1 MRRYISIFKFVFVI
15 AILSYT
21 SVGKAQEFH
30 KVEKMYTHT
39 DRPFYFPGETIWFK
53 TYAVDEANIPSA
65 ISDVLVTELISPA
78 GDVVQTKRY
87 YLDLGCAFGDF
98 QLKKEWVGGVYTLRS
113 YSQYMR
119 NQGDESFFTKE
130 ITVQKVVVPQLLV
143 SLDFDRESYGK
154 GSEFSADYKVEDL
167 NNKPLGNAAIEAT
180 LYLDGRETAR
190 QDLKTLSDGT
200 QKIRFKLPDD
210 LNTVDAVLVV
220 QTTHLGN
227 TESISRSV
235 PVLLDKLDLQFMPE
249 GGKLLMGA
257 ANRLAFKALDP
268 YGRPADVSGRIVDE
282 SGEEVLA
289 FSSFHDGMGSL
300 LLKPEVNKQYFAQIT
315 QPFESDSLY
324 ALPKT
329 TLMGAQLRV
338 LNQDEGALNIEV
350 FTTSKLQGK
359 LVLFD
364 ATQQELIKKTVTL
377 PEGVTPVTIPVN
389 DLARGIVKL
398 QLQDG
403 AGIILSERL
412 VFLNAEKAL
421 QIQLTPDKENY
432 LPREPVNLEITT
444 TDATGK
450 ALSSNLSLAVVDN
463 ALLTLADDK
472 QDRIDSYLLMSSELK
487 GRIHEPSF
495 YFDEEEPKRAEALD
509 LIMLTHGWRDYLQK
523 PVPEGINLKYNPER
537 RDIIYGRIENMKGEP
552 VEAQVFIIDRNGK
565 KILSLKTGLDGSFQF
580 RPGEVSTLVVAAYS
594 DDRQE
599 LRIELDETLVTKYG
613 NPDFRF
619 FGNRRET
626 KTPEVLENIPESPL
640 AKPLQ
645 AQVSDLSLNDDK
657 ASLDEV
663 VVVGYGVY
671 ERANSTSIVEVVDND
686 ELQNATGNIAQ
697 LLQGRVA
704 GIEITRAEG
713 NGNTQIQIRG
723 SASIRGGNEPL
734 ILVDGIPMNGNAPN
748 SFDLSQLDASQ
759 VEAVQVVKGVAA
771 HALYGSRGAN
781 GVILITTKSRNYWK
795 KKVLFSQKYK
805 NYAIEQVYTN
815 NQEVKLNQPA
825 IFYMPVYEDR
835 EIPEKRNDFRK
846 TLYWNPLIQTD
857 AEGKANLKFYNSDAL
872 TSFKIVAE
880 GIAAVGT
887 VGHSEKAYSISQ
899 PLRLMSKLPAYA
911 SIGDT
916 LHIPLR
922 IINDSDR
929 VETLALELEF
939 SEALTVL
946 NKAEIPD
953 NVVLNANSFKVVHL
967 KVLAKEAGESIRFK
981 ASVKGSKSSDAFEE
995 RLTVV
1000 SPYFPVETNIS
1011 NTTSGSYSFDIVNA
1025 IPGSIKG
1032 DFSLYVDV
1040 VGELMNGVEGM
1051 IRKPYGCFEQ
1061 TSSAT
1066 YPNVMVLQ
1074 YLKATGKS
1082 NPEVEQQALD
1092 FIKEGYKRLIS
1103 FETREGGFEWFGHTP
1118 PHQTLT
1124 AFGILEF
1131 TEMKE
1136 VYPDV
1141 SDKMLQRTTNWLLNQ
1156 RDGKGGFHKSTKG
1169 YDSFASSPPLVAN
1182 AFIVY
1187 ALSEVGITEEI
1198 RPEYEEAL
1206 KKALGSKDAYQMALM
1221 ALAAHNFGELK
1232 TYNELLQ
1239 NLVSSYRK
1247 DGFEWNTRATIT
1259 RSYGNAKNLE
1269 TTAFVILA
1277 ALREN
1282 KHSDV
1287 VSEGVQFI
1295 AENRKNLT
1303 FGSTQTTVMCLKALL
1318 TYNRTQVTKLIESE
1332 SLFNLEINGTH
1343 LSPETSEIENG
1354 VVHLDSIQQ
1363 YIKGENQKLGL
1374 TFNDPDLTVPYAFNF
1389 SWKSSLPK
1397 NAEFTPV
1404 VISTQLT
1411 ETTVQ
1416 QGDLA
1421 RLEVEV
1427 RNTTPEGKGMIT
1439 ALVGIPSGASV
1450 QPYQLK
1456 ELMEEGQI
1464 AYYEVTNNYVIFYWR
1479 SIEASEILR
1488 LNLDLKTEVAG
1499 TFTAAASTVYPYY
1512 GEDLKFWA
1520 KGTQLTIEASAT
1532 DD

>member
-1 MRRYISIFKFVFVI
+1 MRTYISILKFVFLLT
-15 AILSYT
+15 ILSNTAISY
-21 SVGKAQEFH
+21 AQKFH
-30 KVEKMYTHT
+30 KVEKMYTQT

-53 TYAVDEANIPSA
+53 TYAVDEANMPSG

-78 GDVVQTKRY
+78 GNVVQTKRY
-87 YLDLGCAFGDF
+87 YLDLGYAFGDF
-98 QLKKEWVGGVYTLRS
+98 QLKKDWVGGIYTLRS

-130 ITVQKVVVPQLLV
+130 LTVQKVVVPQLLV

-154 GSEFSADYKVEDL
+154 GSELSADYKVEDL
-167 NNKPLGNAAIEAT
+167 NNKPLGNAAIVAT

-190 QDLKTLSDGT
+190 QNLKTLSDGT
-200 QKIRFKLPDD
+200 QKIRFKLPED

-220 QTTHLGN
+220 KATHLGN

-257 ANRLAFKALDP
+257 NNRVAFKALDP
-268 YGRPADVSGRIVDE
+268 YGRPADVSGRIVDD
-282 SGEEVLA
+282 SGKEVLP

-300 LLKPEVNKQYFAQIT
+300 MLKPEVNKQYFAQIT

-324 ALPKT
+324 ALPKAA
-329 TLMGAQLRV
+329 LMGAQLRV
-338 LNQDEGALNIEV
+338 LDQNEGALTIEV
-350 FTTSKLQGK
+350 FTSSKRQGK
-359 LVLFD
+359 LVLVD
-364 ATQQELIKKTVTL
+364 ATQRELKTKPVTL
-377 PEGVTPVTIPVN
+377 SEGITPVTFSIK
-389 DLARGIVKL
+389 DLVRGIVKL

-412 VFLNAEKAL
+412 VFINADKAL
-421 QIQLTPDKENY
+421 QIRLTPDKENY
-432 LPREPVNLEITT
+432 LPREPVNLEIST
-444 TDATGK
+444 TDDTGEP
-450 ALSSNLSLAVVDN
+450 LSSNLSLAVVDN

-487 GRIHEPSF
+487 GRIQEPSF

-509 LIMLTHGWRDYLQK
+509 LIMLTHGWRDYLQN
-523 PVPEGINLKYNPER
+523 PISEGTALKFNPER
-537 RDIIYGRIENMKGEP
+537 RDIVYGHIENMKGEP
-552 VEAQVFIIDRNGK
+552 VEAQVLVIDRNGN
-565 KILSLKTGLDGSFQF
+565 KILSFKTGLDGSFQF
-580 RPGEVSTLVVAAYS
+580 RPGEVSSFVIAAYT

-626 KTPEVLENIPESPL
+626 KTPEVLENTPESPL

-645 AQVSDLSLNDDK
+645 AQVSALSLDDDK

-663 VVVGYGVY
+663 VVVGYGIY
-671 ERANSTSIVEVVDND
+671 ERSNSTAIVEIVDNN
-686 ELQNATGNIAQ
+686 ELRSATGNIAQ
-697 LLQGRVA
+697 VLQGRVA

-713 NGNTQIQIRG
+713 NGNTQLQIRG

-734 ILVDGIPMNGNAPN
+734 ILVDGIPMNSNGPN
-748 SFDLSQLDASQ
+748 SFDLSQMDASQ
-759 VEAVQVVKGVAA
+759 VEGIKVVKGVAA

-781 GVILITTKSRNYWK
+781 GVLLITTKSGNYWK

-805 NYAIEQVYTN
+805 NYAIEQVYNN
-815 NQEVKLNQPA
+815 NQEVKLNQPNK
-825 IFYMPVYEDR
+825 FYVPVYEDR
-835 EIPEKRNDFRK
+835 EIPEKRTDFRK

-857 AEGKANLKFYNSDAL
+857 ADGKANLKFYNSDAL

-887 VGHSEKAYSISQ
+887 VGHMEKAYSISQ
-899 PLRLMSKLPAYA
+899 PLRLMTKLPAYA

-916 LHIPLR
+916 LNIPLR
-922 IINDSDR
+922 FINDSDST
-929 VETLALELEF
+929 ENLELELEF
-939 SEALTVL
+939 SEALVLL
-946 NKAEIPD
+946 NKQEIPD
-953 NVVLNANSFKVVHL
+953 QVVLNANSFKVVHL
-967 KVLAKEAGESIRFK
+967 QVVAKEAGESFRFR
-981 ASVKGSKSSDAFEE
+981 ASVKGAKSSDSFDEV
-995 RLTVV
+995 LTVI
-1000 SPYFPVETNIS
+1000 SPYFPVEANVSS
-1011 NTTSGSYSFDIVNA
+1011 NSSGNYSFDIVNA
-1025 IPGSIKG
+1025 IPGSVQG
-1032 DFSLYVDV
+1032 DFRLYVDV

-1066 YPNVMVLQ
+1066 YPNIMVLQ

-1082 NPEVEQQALD
+1082 NPEIEKKAFD
-1092 FIKEGYKRLIS
+1092 FIKEGYRRLIS
-1103 FETREGGFEWFGHTP
+1103 FETKEGGFEWFGHTP

-1141 SDKMLQRTTNWLLNQ
+1141 SEKMLQRTINWLMNQ

-1187 ALSEVGITEEI
+1187 GLSEVGITEEI

-1206 KKALGSKDAYQMALM
+1206 KKALSSKDAYQMALM
-1221 ALAAHNFGELK
+1221 ALAAHNFRELN

-1239 NLVSSYRK
+1239 NLVYSYRK

-1259 RSYGNAKNLE
+1259 RSYANAKNLE

-1282 KHSDV
+1282 KHSDL

-1318 TYNRTQVTKLIESE
+1318 RYNQTQVTKLIESE
-1332 SLFNLEINGTH
+1332 SLLDLEINSTH
-1343 LSPETSEIENG
+1343 FSPETSKIKNG
-1354 VVHLDSIQQ
+1354 VLHLDSIQK
-1363 YIKGENQKLGL
+1363 YLNGENQKLGI
-1374 TFNDPDLTVPYAFNF
+1374 TFNDSDIKVPYAFHF

-1397 NAEFTPV
+1397 TAEYTPV
-1404 VISTQLT
+1404 VLSTQLAK
-1411 ETTVQ
+1411 TTVK

-1427 RNTTPEGKGMIT
+1427 RNTTQEGKGMIT
-1439 ALVGIPSGASV
+1439 AIVGIPSGASV

-1456 ELMEEGQI
+1456 ELMDEEQI
-1464 AYYEVTNNYVIFYWR
+1464 AYYEVFNNYVILYWR
-1479 SIEASEILR
+1479 SMEASETFR

-1499 TFTAAASTVYPYY
+1499 TYTAAASTVYPFY
-1512 GEDLKFWA
+1512 GEDYKFWT
-1520 KGTQLTIEASAT
+1520 KGTQLTIESA
-1532 DD
+1532 DSEK